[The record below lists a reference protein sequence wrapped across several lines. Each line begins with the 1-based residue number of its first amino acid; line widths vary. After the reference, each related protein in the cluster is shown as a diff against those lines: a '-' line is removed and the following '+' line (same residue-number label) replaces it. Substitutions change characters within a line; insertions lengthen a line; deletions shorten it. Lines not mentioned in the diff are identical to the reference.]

1 MKTRII
7 SLIILVLI
15 GTTAFSQFRISKVSS
30 NMNTGPEGVV
40 YGLPRTVIQLDIS
53 MQKIDKIPGP
63 LADYAT
69 EYLGVSDYIN
79 KLSSTYK
86 LLNVNVITFPEID
99 PDNSFYLQFAE
110 QRGKDDPENAFHLS
124 DIGTLIS
131 FNAKSEFENQPKLI
145 SNINQTYQVYN
156 DGNAF
161 DYNAGYNRKKVIDT
175 IIRKINIDTVSIDRF
190 TYRTNWANLTEK
202 DKANE
207 AALKIQSIRE
217 QRFNLLTGF
226 QEVNYG
232 GSIIYMDN
240 ELKKMEND
248 YLQLF
253 LGKELSS
260 VEHYTVF
267 VIAKEGEEKR
277 KVLTTENG
285 DNIEIVFTKHG
296 NTSLLPEKP
305 VQKENHLFYRV
316 PENTTVEI
324 DYNGKTFK
332 TVSFPICQ
340 FGKLLMAPLNNTQLY
355 FDPNTGNLLRIVK
368 K

>member
-1 MKTRII
+1 MKTKII
-7 SLIILVLI
+7 SLIVLVLV
-15 GTTAFSQFRISKVSS
+15 GTAAFPQFRISKVSS
-30 NMNTGPEGVV
+30 NMNTGPEGIV

-53 MQKIDKIPGP
+53 LQKIDRVPGP
-63 LADYAT
+63 LSGYAS
-69 EYLGVSDYIN
+69 EYLGVSSFID
-79 KLSSTYK
+79 KPSSTYK
-86 LLNVNVITFPEID
+86 LLNVNVRTFPEVD

-110 QRGKDDPENAFHLS
+110 QRGKDDPENIFQLS

-131 FNAKSEFENQPKLI
+131 YNAKSEFENQPKVV

-190 TYRTNWANLTEK
+190 TFRTSWANLTEK

-260 VEHYTVF
+260 VEHYTIF
-267 VIAKEGEEKR
+267 VIVEKGEDKR
-277 KVLTTENG
+277 KVMTTDKG
-285 DNIEIVFTKHG
+285 DVIELVFNKHG

-305 VQKENHLFYRV
+305 VQKENHLFYRM
-316 PENTTVEI
+316 PENTTIEVN
-324 DYNGKTFK
+324 YNGKAFK
-332 TVSFPICQ
+332 TVSYPICQ
-340 FGKLLMAPLNNTQLY
+340 FGKLLMAPLGNTQLY

>member
-1 MKTRII
+1 MKTKIF
-7 SLIILVLI
+7 SLIVLLLV
-15 GTTAFSQFRISKVSS
+15 GSTAFAQFRISKVSS
-30 NMNTGPEGVV
+30 ALNTAPDGIV

-53 MQKIDKIPGP
+53 LQKIDKIPGP
-63 LADYAT
+63 LSDYAN
-69 EYLGVSDYIN
+69 EYLGVNNFID
-79 KLSSTYK
+79 KTSSSYK
-86 LLNVNVITFPEID
+86 LLNVNISSFPEVD
-99 PDNSFYLQFAE
+99 PDQLYYLQFAE
-110 QRGKDDPENAFHLS
+110 QRGKDEAENSFQLS

-131 FNAKSEFENQPKLI
+131 YNAKSEMSSQPKLV
-145 SNINQTYQVYN
+145 SNINQTYQVFN

-190 TYRTNWANLTEK
+190 TFRTNWANLSEK

-267 VIAKEGEEKR
+267 IIAEKGDEKR
-277 KVLTTENG
+277 NIMTTNSG
-285 DNIEIVFTKHG
+285 DEIEIVFKKHG
-296 NTSLLPEKP
+296 NTSLIPEKP
-305 VQKENHLFYRV
+305 VQKENHLFYRA
-316 PENTTVEI
+316 PENTTIVI
-324 DYNGKTFK
+324 NYNGKAFK
-332 TVSFPICQ
+332 TVSFPISQ
-340 FGKLLMAPLNNTQLY
+340 FGKLLMASLNNTQLY
-355 FDPNTGNLLRIVK
+355 FDPNTGNLLRLVK
-368 K
+368 R